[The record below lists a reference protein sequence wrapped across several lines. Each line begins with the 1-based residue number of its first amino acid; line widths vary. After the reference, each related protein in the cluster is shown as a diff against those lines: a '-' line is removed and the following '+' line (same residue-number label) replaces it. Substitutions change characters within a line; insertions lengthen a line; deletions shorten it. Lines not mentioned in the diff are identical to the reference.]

1 MRRLTIISFFLLLT
15 GLGCQEVISVDGG
28 EPATLTYSVSTSV
41 SFEVKSGA
49 EGSEGSEGSVPGNAS
64 EINVL
69 WYGVYH
75 KKADGTYKY
84 MSDMSAFVEVADPN
98 SIQVPITLING
109 QEYELVFV
117 AQHRIL
123 ADDDEHTYMYTI
135 SDDAVMSRNP
145 SAALTSGEQLDVFVF
160 VDRVGPVVG
169 SISKSITLE
178 RPVAQINV
186 GTSDAGAGAGADASA
201 GAGEGSEG
209 AVTGSEGSVTG
220 SDSDGSVSGSE
231 GNGSAVLGFIDVAF
245 DNVPKFYDIRKRTY
259 SGTTSLSFNNLPI
272 DGTPMTVYNTDYT
285 RLATLYIL
293 GGNKVDLTI
302 LHNDNTKKI
311 NNINTAPNYKTNI
324 VGKI

>member
-1 MRRLTIISFFLLLT
+1 MRQLTIISFFLLLT

-186 GTSDAGAGAGADASA
+186 GTS
-201 GAGEGSEG
+201 
-209 AVTGSEGSVTG
+209 
-220 SDSDGSVSGSE
+220 
-231 GNGSAVLGFIDVAF
+231 VATLPTDLDISF
-245 DNVPKFYDIRKRTY
+245 ENVPESYDIRTRTFT
-259 SGTTSLSFNNLPI
+259 GTLSQSFDNLPI
-272 DGTPMTVYNTDYT
+272 SGDPIKVDNIDYT
-285 RLATLYIL
+285 SLTTLYIL
-293 GGNKVDLTI
+293 GGNRVNMTI
-302 LHNDNTKKI
+302 SCDSNQKTI
-311 NNINTAPNYKTNI
+311 TNIATAPNFKTNI
-324 VGKI
+324 VGNI

>member
-84 MSDMSAFVEVADPN
+84 MSDMSAFVEVADQN

-186 GTSDAGAGAGADASA
+186 GTS
-201 GAGEGSEG
+201 
-209 AVTGSEGSVTG
+209 
-220 SDSDGSVSGSE
+220 
-231 GNGSAVLGFIDVAF
+231 VATLPTDLDISF
-245 DNVPKFYDIRKRTY
+245 ENVPESYDIRTRTFT
-259 SGTTSLSFNNLPI
+259 GTLSQSFDNLPI
-272 DGTPMTVYNTDYT
+272 SGDPIKVDNIDYT
-285 RLATLYIL
+285 SLTTLYIL
-293 GGNKVDLTI
+293 GGNRVNMTI
-302 LHNDNTKKI
+302 SCDSNQKTI
-311 NNINTAPNYKTNI
+311 TNIATAPNFKTNI
-324 VGKI
+324 VGNI

>member
-1 MRRLTIISFFLLLT
+1 MRQLTIISFFLLLT

-49 EGSEGSEGSVPGNAS
+49 EGSEGSVPGNAS

-160 VDRVGPVVG
+160 VDRVGPIVG
-169 SISKSITLE
+169 SFTKSITLE

-186 GTSDAGAGAGADASA
+186 GTS
-201 GAGEGSEG
+201 
-209 AVTGSEGSVTG
+209 
-220 SDSDGSVSGSE
+220 
-231 GNGSAVLGFIDVAF
+231 VATLPNDLDISF
-245 DNVPKFYDIRKRTY
+245 ENVPESYDIRTRTF
-259 SGTTSLSFNNLPI
+259 SGTLSQSFDNLPI
-272 DGTPMTVYNTDYT
+272 SGDPIKVDNIDYT
-285 RLATLYIL
+285 SLTTLYIL
-293 GGNKVDLTI
+293 GGNRVNMTI
-302 LHNDNTKKI
+302 SCDSNHKTI
-311 NNINTAPNYKTNI
+311 TNIATAPNFKTNI
-324 VGKI
+324 VGSI

>member
-1 MRRLTIISFFLLLT
+1 MRQLTIISFFLLLT

-49 EGSEGSEGSVPGNAS
+49 DGSDGSEGSVPGNAS

-160 VDRVGPVVG
+160 VDKVGPVVG

-186 GTSDAGAGAGADASA
+186 GTS
-201 GAGEGSEG
+201 
-209 AVTGSEGSVTG
+209 
-220 SDSDGSVSGSE
+220 
-231 GNGSAVLGFIDVAF
+231 VATLPTDLDISF
-245 DNVPKFYDIRKRTY
+245 ENVPESYDIRTRTF
-259 SGTTSLSFNNLPI
+259 SGTLSQSFDNLPI
-272 DGTPMTVYNTDYT
+272 SGDPIKVDNIDYT
-285 RLATLYIL
+285 SLTTLYIL
-293 GGNKVDLTI
+293 GGNRVNMTI
-302 LHNDNTKKI
+302 SCDSNQKTI
-311 NNINTAPNYKTNI
+311 TNIATAPNFKTNI
-324 VGKI
+324 VGNI

>member
-1 MRRLTIISFFLLLT
+1 MRQLTIISFFLLLT

-145 SAALTSGEQLDVFVF
+145 SAEVTSGEQLDVFVF
-160 VDRVGPVVG
+160 VDRVGPIVG
-169 SISKSITLE
+169 SFTKSITLE

-186 GTSDAGAGAGADASA
+186 GTS
-201 GAGEGSEG
+201 
-209 AVTGSEGSVTG
+209 
-220 SDSDGSVSGSE
+220 
-231 GNGSAVLGFIDVAF
+231 VATLPNDLDISF
-245 DNVPKFYDIRKRTY
+245 ENVPENYDIRTRTF
-259 SGTTSLSFNNLPI
+259 SGTLSQSFDNLPI
-272 DGTPMTVYNTDYT
+272 SGEPIKVDNIDYT
-285 RLATLYIL
+285 SLTTLYIL
-293 GGNKVDLTI
+293 GGNRVNMTI
-302 LHNDNTKKI
+302 SCDSNQKTI
-311 NNINTAPNYKTNI
+311 TNIATAPNFKTNI
-324 VGKI
+324 VGSI

>member
-1 MRRLTIISFFLLLT
+1 MLLT

-49 EGSEGSEGSVPGNAS
+49 DGSDGSEGSVPGNAS

-160 VDRVGPVVG
+160 VDKVGPVVG

-186 GTSDAGAGAGADASA
+186 GTS
-201 GAGEGSEG
+201 
-209 AVTGSEGSVTG
+209 
-220 SDSDGSVSGSE
+220 
-231 GNGSAVLGFIDVAF
+231 VATLPTDLDISF
-245 DNVPKFYDIRKRTY
+245 ENVPESYDIRTRTF
-259 SGTTSLSFNNLPI
+259 SGTLSQSFDNLPI
-272 DGTPMTVYNTDYT
+272 SGDPIKVDNIDYT
-285 RLATLYIL
+285 SLTTLYIL
-293 GGNKVDLTI
+293 GGNRVNMTI
-302 LHNDNTKKI
+302 SCDSNQKTI
-311 NNINTAPNYKTNI
+311 TNIATAPNFKTNI
-324 VGKI
+324 VGNI

>member
-84 MSDMSAFVEVADPN
+84 MSDMSAFVEVADQN

-186 GTSDAGAGAGADASA
+186 GTS
-201 GAGEGSEG
+201 
-209 AVTGSEGSVTG
+209 
-220 SDSDGSVSGSE
+220 
-231 GNGSAVLGFIDVAF
+231 VATLPTDLDISF
-245 DNVPKFYDIRKRTY
+245 ENVPESYDIRTRTFT
-259 SGTTSLSFNNLPI
+259 GTLSQSFDNLPI
-272 DGTPMTVYNTDYT
+272 SGDPIKVDNIDYT
-285 RLATLYIL
+285 SLTTRYIL
-293 GGNKVDLTI
+293 GGNRVNMTI
-302 LHNDNTKKI
+302 SCDSNQKTI
-311 NNINTAPNYKTNI
+311 TNIATAPNFKTNI
-324 VGKI
+324 VGNI

>member
-1 MRRLTIISFFLLLT
+1 MKRLFIIFFSIILLAA
-15 GLGCQEVISVDGG
+15 CQKDVVVDGG
-28 EPATLTYSVSTSV
+28 AASTLTYSLSTGV

-49 EGSEGSEGSVPGNAS
+49 EGSEGSVPGNAS

-84 MSDMSAFVEVADPN
+84 MSDMSAFVEVDDPN

-160 VDRVGPVVG
+160 VDRVGPIVG
-169 SISKSITLE
+169 SFTKSITLE

-186 GTSDAGAGAGADASA
+186 GTS
-201 GAGEGSEG
+201 
-209 AVTGSEGSVTG
+209 
-220 SDSDGSVSGSE
+220 
-231 GNGSAVLGFIDVAF
+231 VATLPNDLDISF
-245 DNVPKFYDIRKRTY
+245 ENVPESYDIRTRTF
-259 SGTTSLSFNNLPI
+259 SGTLSQSFDNLPI
-272 DGTPMTVYNTDYT
+272 SGDPIKVDNIDYKSLT
-285 RLATLYIL
+285 TLYIL
-293 GGNKVDLTI
+293 GGNRVNMTI
-302 LHNDNTKKI
+302 SCDSNHKTI
-311 NNINTAPNYKTNI
+311 TNIATAPNFKTNI
-324 VGKI
+324 VGSI